1 MELWI
6 SFVSCNVENS
16 TYNSKGTMCSFFNI
30 LYHNL
35 SEGNQIKMGK
45 KQKIFSFGK
54 RAEKYDY
61 GFEGRFSQKFYSA
74 LLSKIEP
81 QPDEMILDVGC
92 GTGYLLRKIADRC
105 RIKGYGIDLEY
116 NMIQVAK
123 KRCPD
128 MDIRQSTCEN
138 IPFGDSTFH
147 IITACM
153 AYHHFSDQEGFARE
167 AARILKTGG
176 YLYIADP
183 RLHFII
189 RKAINGLLN
198 VLKVMGH
205 FSTVQET
212 ADRFIK
218 YGFVLSGSFEKG
230 YVQIV
235 ELKKIDKDC

>member
-1 MELWI
+1 ME
-6 SFVSCNVENS
+6 NN
-16 TYNSKGTMCSFFNI
+16 
-30 LYHNL
+30 
-35 SEGNQIKMGK
+35 K
-45 KQKIFSFGK
+45 KAFSFGK

-61 GFEGRFSQKFYSA
+61 GFEGRLSQKFYNA
-74 LLSKIEP
+74 LLSKIKP
-81 QPDEMILDVGC
+81 HPDDMVLDVGC

-105 RIKGYGIDLEY
+105 RINGYGIDLEY
-116 NMIQVAK
+116 NMVQVAK

-128 MDIRQSTCEN
+128 MDIRQSACEKT
-138 IPFGDSTFH
+138 PFADSTFH
-147 IITACM
+147 IVTSCM

-183 RLHFII
+183 RFPHII

-198 VLKVMGH
+198 VLKVTGH
-205 FSTVQET
+205 FSTVRET

-230 YVQIV
+230 CVQV
-235 ELKKIDKDC
+235 TELKKIATY

>member
-1 MELWI
+1 MQ
-6 SFVSCNVENS
+6 NN
-16 TYNSKGTMCSFFNI
+16 
-30 LYHNL
+30 
-35 SEGNQIKMGK
+35 
-45 KQKIFSFGK
+45 QKIFSFGK

-61 GFEGRFSQKFYSA
+61 GFEGRFSQKYYDA

-81 QPDEMILDVGC
+81 QPDEAILDVGC

-105 RIKGYGIDLEY
+105 KISGYGIDLEY
-116 NMIQVAK
+116 NMVQVAK

-128 MDIRQSTCEN
+128 MDIQQSICEN
-138 IPFGDSTFH
+138 TPFDDSTFH
-147 IITACM
+147 IVTSCM
-153 AYHHFSDQEGFARE
+153 AYHHFFDQEGFARE

-183 RLHFII
+183 RLPFMI

-198 VLKVMGH
+198 VLKITGN
-205 FSTVQET
+205 FCTVRET

-230 YVQIV
+230 CVQIT
-235 ELKKIDKDC
+235 ELKKIATYC